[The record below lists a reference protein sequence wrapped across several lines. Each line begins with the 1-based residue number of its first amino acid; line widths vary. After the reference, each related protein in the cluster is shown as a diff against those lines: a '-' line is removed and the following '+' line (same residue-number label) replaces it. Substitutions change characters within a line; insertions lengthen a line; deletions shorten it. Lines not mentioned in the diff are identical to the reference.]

1 MKLHC
6 GDMVEGALR
15 EALKAGPD
23 ETPPPTGPSP
33 ASAET
38 LLGSFQAQPLKS
50 GKLKVVKLD

>member
-15 EALKAGPD
+15 EALKADQGG
-23 ETPPPTGPSP
+23 TTAPTEPSP
-33 ASAET
+33 VTGET